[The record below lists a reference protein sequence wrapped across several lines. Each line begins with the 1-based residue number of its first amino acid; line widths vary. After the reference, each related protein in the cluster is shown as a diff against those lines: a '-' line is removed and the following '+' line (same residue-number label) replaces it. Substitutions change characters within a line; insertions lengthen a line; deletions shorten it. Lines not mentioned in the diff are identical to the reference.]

1 MPCGTKGKVIKMKN
15 IVIIPNETK
24 DKDLA
29 VTKKLIEVLS
39 SRARLTAEKKLCRL
53 LSGVEFKEDEQ
64 LYDGADFV
72 IVLGG
77 DGTILCAAEQC
88 GKRNIP
94 VMGINLGKV
103 GFMTEIK
110 TGEMDRA
117 ADALLSGNYKTEKRM
132 MMKVTVE
139 KNGLEKSSVH
149 ALNDV
154 VIAKENASM
163 IMIKMFSG
171 GEKIN
176 QYKADGLIISTPTG
190 STGYSLS
197 AGGPVAD
204 PLTEIFIA
212 SPICAHELHARPAV
226 LSANKPILLRIDK
239 ALGHEASV
247 TVDGVQREIIT
258 LGDAVR
264 IEKSQYCLPL
274 IKIGGQSFYDV
285 LTEKLR

>member
-1 MPCGTKGKVIKMKN
+1 MVIKMKN

-29 VTKKLIEVLS
+29 VTKKLIAMLS
-39 SRARLTAEKKLCRL
+39 SRATLTAEKKFCAL

-77 DGTILCAAEQC
+77 DGTILCTAEQC

-110 TGEMDRA
+110 TEDMEKA
-117 ADALLSGNYKTEKRM
+117 TDALLSGKYKTEKRM

-139 KNGLEKSSVH
+139 KNGTEKSAFH

-163 IMIKMFSG
+163 IMIEMFSG

-226 LSANKPILLRIDK
+226 LSANKPILLRVDK
-239 ALGHEASV
+239 TLGHEASV

-258 LGDAVR
+258 LDDVVR

>member
-1 MPCGTKGKVIKMKN
+1 MKN

-24 DKDLA
+24 DKELKTTKELISILNGRAA
-29 VTKKLIEVLS
+29 VVM
-39 SRARLTAEKKLCRL
+39 EKEFDGI
-53 LSGVEFKEDEQ
+53 LSGVSFKDGGE

-94 VMGINLGKV
+94 IMGVNLGKV

-110 TGEMDRA
+110 TDEMDKA
-117 ADALLSGNYKTEKRM
+117 VEALLSGRYKTEKRM

-139 KNGLEKSSVH
+139 MNNSEKRTYH

-154 VIAKENASM
+154 VVAKENSSM
-163 IMIKMFSG
+163 IMIEMFSD

-204 PLTEIFIA
+204 PLTEVFIA

-226 LSANKPILLRIDK
+226 LSSNKPIALKIDK
-239 ALGHEASV
+239 TLGHKAAV
-247 TVDGVQREIIT
+247 TVDGVQREIIELNDT
-258 LGDAVR
+258 V
-264 IEKSQYCLPL
+264 IVEKSEYSLSL
-274 IKIGGQSFYDV
+274 IKIGGQSFYEV
-285 LTEKLR
+285 LTEKLK

>member
-1 MPCGTKGKVIKMKN
+1 
-15 IVIIPNETK
+15 
-24 DKDLA
+24 
-29 VTKKLIEVLS
+29 
-39 SRARLTAEKKLCRL
+39 
-53 LSGVEFKEDEQ
+53 
-64 LYDGADFV
+64 
-72 IVLGG
+72 
-77 DGTILCAAEQC
+77 
-88 GKRNIP
+88 
-94 VMGINLGKV
+94 
-103 GFMTEIK
+103 
-110 TGEMDRA
+110 
-117 ADALLSGNYKTEKRM
+117 M

-139 KNGLEKSSVH
+139 DNGAESKCFH

-163 IMIKMFSG
+163 IMIEMFSG

-176 QYKADGLIISTPTG
+176 QYKADGLIIATPTG

-226 LSANKPILLRIDK
+226 LSANTPISLKVDK

-247 TVDGVQREIIT
+247 TVDGVQRDIIST
-258 LGDAVR
+258 EAVVKV
-264 IEKSQYCLPL
+264 EKSEYSLSL
-274 IKIGGQSFYDV
+274 IKIGGQSFYEV

>member
-1 MPCGTKGKVIKMKN
+1 MKK
-15 IVIIPNETK
+15 IVVIPNETK
-24 DKDLA
+24 DKELK
-29 VTKKLIEVLS
+29 VTKILIEILKN
-39 SRARLTAEKKLCRL
+39 RAVVVMEKEF
-53 LSGVEFKEDEQ
+53 SGISDGIEFKNNAG
-64 LYDGADFV
+64 LYDGADFA

-77 DGTILCAAEQC
+77 DGTILCTAEQC

-110 TGEMDRA
+110 TDEIDKA
-117 ADALLSGNYKTEKRM
+117 VNSLLSGSFKTEKRM

-139 KNGLEKSSVH
+139 DNGAESKCFH

-163 IMIKMFSG
+163 IMIEMFSG

-176 QYKADGLIISTPTG
+176 QYKADGLIIATPTG

-226 LSANKPILLRIDK
+226 LSANTPISLKVDK

-247 TVDGVQREIIT
+247 TVDGVQRDIIST
-258 LGDAVR
+258 EAVVR
-264 IEKSQYCLPL
+264 VEKSEYSLSL
-274 IKIGGQSFYDV
+274 IKIGGQSFYEI